1 MTPSNCYT
9 VFRLILVLVLMPCA
23 AGAEPAVLG
32 VCKACHDADGSGVGK
47 KYVPIISGIP
57 AAHIEEA
64 LYAYIDGARQCTVE
78 PVMCSAAA
86 LLSDEDISQLAQ
98 HYSALPRYSHA
109 TTFDEQLAIKGEEI
123 HRRLCARCHVPP
135 DDPDVGD
142 VLGYPLHGQ
151 RADYLEYA
159 LSAYLRG
166 TRENLLPEMKEKI
179 EQLQDGDVTALV
191 HYYISY

>member
-1 MTPSNCYT
+1 M
-9 VFRLILVLVLMPCA
+9 LLLPCA

-32 VCKACHDADGSGVGK
+32 VCKACHDTDGSGVGK

-78 PVMCSAAA
+78 PAMCSAAA
-86 LLSDEDISQLAQ
+86 VLSDEDVTELAQ

-109 TTFDEQLAIKGEEI
+109 TTFDENLVVRGEEI

-166 TRENLLPEMKEKI
+166 TRENLLPDMKEKI

>member
-1 MTPSNCYT
+1 MAPSNCYT
-9 VFRLILVLVLMPCA
+9 VLRLILVLVLMPCA
-23 AGAEPAVLG
+23 AGAEPPILEI
-32 VCKACHDADGSGVGK
+32 CEACHDADGSGVGK

-64 LYAYIDGARQCTVE
+64 LYAYIDGARQCIVE
-78 PVMCSAAA
+78 PAMCSAAA
-86 LLSDEDISQLAQ
+86 SLSAEDVTELAQ

-109 TTFDEQLAIKGEEI
+109 TTFDERLIIKGEQI
-123 HRRLCARCHVPP
+123 HRRLCAQCHVPP

-159 LSAYLRG
+159 LAAYLRG
-166 TRENLLPEMKEKI
+166 TRENLVPEMAEKI
-179 EQLQDGDVTALV
+179 QLLHEGDVKALV
-191 HYYISY
+191 DYYISY

>member
-1 MTPSNCYT
+1 MAPSNCYT
-9 VFRLILVLVLMPCA
+9 IFRLILVLVLMPCT

-32 VCKACHDADGSGVGK
+32 VCKACHDIDGSGVGK

-78 PVMCSAAA
+78 PAMCSAAA
-86 LLSDEDISQLAQ
+86 LLSDDDVTELAQ
-98 HYSALPRYSHA
+98 HYSALPRNSHA
-109 TTFDEQLAIKGEEI
+109 TTFDEKLVIKGEEI

-159 LSAYLRG
+159 LGAYLRG

-179 EQLQDGDVTALV
+179 EQLRERDVEALV
-191 HYYISY
+191 HYYTSY

>member
-32 VCKACHDADGSGVGK
+32 VCKACHGADGSGMGK
-47 KYVPIISGIP
+47 RYVPIISGIP

-78 PVMCSAAA
+78 PAMCSAAA
-86 LLSDEDISQLAQ
+86 LLSDDDISQLAQ

-109 TTFDEQLAIKGEEI
+109 TTFNEQLVIKGEEI

-159 LSAYLRG
+159 LGAYLRG

-179 EQLQDGDVTALV
+179 EQLRERDVEALV
-191 HYYISY
+191 HYYTSY

>member
-1 MTPSNCYT
+1 MASSNCYT
-9 VFRLILVLVLMPCA
+9 VFRLILVLVLVPCA
-23 AGAEPAVLG
+23 AGAEPTMLEI
-32 VCKACHDADGSGVGK
+32 CEACHDADGSGVGK

-64 LYAYIDGARQCTVE
+64 LYAYIDGARQCIVE
-78 PVMCSAAA
+78 PAMCSAAA
-86 LLSDEDISQLAQ
+86 SLSAEDITELAQ

-109 TTFDEQLAIKGEEI
+109 TTFDERLVIKGEQI

-135 DDPDVGD
+135 HDPDVED

-159 LSAYLRG
+159 LAAYLRG
-166 TRENLLPEMKEKI
+166 TRENLVPEMAEKI
-179 EQLQDGDVTALV
+179 QLLHEGDVKALV

>member
-1 MTPSNCYT
+1 
-9 VFRLILVLVLMPCA
+9 
-23 AGAEPAVLG
+23 
-32 VCKACHDADGSGVGK
+32 
-47 KYVPIISGIP
+47 VPIISGIP

-64 LYAYIDGARQCTVE
+64 LYAYIDGARQCMVE
-78 PVMCSAAA
+78 PAMCGAAAA
-86 LLSDEDISQLAQ
+86 LSDDDVTELAQ

-109 TTFDEQLAIKGEEI
+109 TTFDENLVVRGEEI

-166 TRENLLPEMKEKI
+166 TRENLLPDMKEKI